1 MTERPAILVTGG
13 AGFIGSHAC
22 KALAQAGFL
31 PVVLDNLSTGHADAV
46 QWGPGVIA
54 DIRDRVA
61 LARVMDTY
69 NISAVMHFAGSAYVH
84 ESMVDPAK
92 YYDNNIGGL
101 LALLAVLRQQDVM
114 PPLVF
119 SSSCAT
125 YGLKALVPIAETAA
139 QQPINP
145 YGRTKLVCEWMLADH
160 AAAYGLRPAIL
171 RYFNAAGADPDG
183 KLGERHQPETH
194 LIPLALMAAAG
205 LRPALDVYGAD
216 YETPDGTCVRDYIHV
231 DDLARAHV
239 MALSQLLQGSAGLTV
254 NLGSG
259 QGVSVLEVAAA
270 VERVTGKSLALN
282 RMPRRA
288 GDPPILVAD
297 PSLASQLLGFRTKVS
312 DTETIIGHAAP
323 WFGHKVAGDAEA
335 A

>member
-46 QWGPGVIA
+46 QWGPGDIA

-205 LRPALDVYGAD
+205 LRQALDVYGAD

-231 DDLARAHV
+231 DDRARAHV

-259 QGVSVLEVAAA
+259 QGVSVLEVVAA
-270 VERVTGKSLALN
+270 VERVTGKSVALN

-297 PSLASQLLGFRTKVS
+297 PSLASQLLGFRTKVW
-312 DTETIIGHAAP
+312 DIETIIGHAAP

>member
-205 LRPALDVYGAD
+205 LRSALDVYGTD

>member
-84 ESMVDPAK
+84 ESMIDPAK

-231 DDLARAHV
+231 NDLARAHV

-259 QGVSVLEVAAA
+259 QGVSVLEVVAA
-270 VERVTGKSLALN
+270 VERVTGKSVALN

-312 DTETIIGHAAP
+312 DIETIIGHAAP